1 MTRVR
6 CDCGLSELPDCQ
18 HLSAAPEKFAKTVAT
33 RPGNDD
39 FHGIRVRTR
48 YVCCVRQERT
58 APLLHLGPVP
68 EASSQARR
76 FVRDRLRLLGVE
88 SLTDSAELGVSELVT
103 NACLHARTEIT
114 VGLRLLESGVVRIEV
129 SDDSPC
135 QPRKQAFNPM
145 STTGRGLRLLS
156 AYGTWGVEDAVGGK
170 TVWFQPASAAVSSH
184 SASSMLEQWPELG

>member
-1 MTRVR
+1 M
-6 CDCGLSELPDCQ
+6 
-18 HLSAAPEKFAKTVAT
+18 HLSAVPGNFAKTVAT
-33 RPGNDD
+33 RSEDDD
-39 FHGIRVRTR
+39 FPGIGVRTR

-114 VGLRLLESGVVRIEV
+114 VGLHLLESGAVRIEV
-129 SDDSPC
+129 SDDSPR

-145 STTGRGLRLLS
+145 ATTGRGLRLLS

-170 TVWFQPASAAVSSH
+170 TVWFQPASAAASR
-184 SASSMLEQWPELG
+184 SASSALEQWPELG